1 MMLSHN
7 RKGQLWN
14 NIRRLRQKENIKQN
28 VITLAT
34 LKEHFSR
41 KFSNQTKCSL
51 DVKDTEEL
59 VKEKHKI

>member
-7 RKGQLWN
+7 RKRQLWN
-14 NIRRLRQKENIKQN
+14 NIRRKKENIKQN

-59 VKEKHKI
+59 VKEEHKI